1 MGGTLY
7 QKNVRGDSET
17 VQARD
22 APMKAL
28 NDARYRRNSF
38 EDKSTSLGEAM
49 TQGGAEPLQSISI
62 YEQYLL
68 SGSLRAAVTN
78 LWWEERVVDE
88 RKPS

>member
-1 MGGTLY
+1 
-7 QKNVRGDSET
+7 
-17 VQARD
+17 
-22 APMKAL
+22 
-28 NDARYRRNSF
+28 
-38 EDKSTSLGEAM
+38 M